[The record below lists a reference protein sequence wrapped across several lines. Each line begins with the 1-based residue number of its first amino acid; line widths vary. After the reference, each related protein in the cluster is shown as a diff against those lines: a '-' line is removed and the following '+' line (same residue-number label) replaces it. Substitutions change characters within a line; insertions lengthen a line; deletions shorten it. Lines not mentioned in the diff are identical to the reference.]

1 MEQVIIIICLIL
13 MVCCGVAS
21 AMIRSMIK
29 SAISLAAMSALL
41 AIVLFMLGATWAGL
55 FELSV
60 CSGLITVIFISAI
73 SLTVPDRRDD
83 AHAQDHRERFVALP
97 FLLIFCGLAIISI
110 MVVTG
115 FNVAMPS
122 ETAVDVLSFNEV
134 LWGMRQVDILGQM
147 IILLAGAFAVVV
159 LFKEGNKI

>member
-73 SLTVPDRRDD
+73 SLTVP
-83 AHAQDHRERFVALP
+83 
-97 FLLIFCGLAIISI
+97 
-110 MVVTG
+110 
-115 FNVAMPS
+115 
-122 ETAVDVLSFNEV
+122 
-134 LWGMRQVDILGQM
+134 
-147 IILLAGAFAVVV
+147 
-159 LFKEGNKI
+159 